1 MKHTVIA
8 WLEDKPGV
16 LNRVVSLFRKRNFN
30 IESLAVGHSETP
42 GISRMT
48 FVVDGNERMVDQ
60 SIKQLDKLVNV
71 IRVENITDKP
81 AVIREMALIR
91 VKATSAQRSEI
102 VQLTDIFRG
111 RIVDVSL
118 DSVVVEITGP
128 ENRVN
133 SLIELLRHFGILE
146 MVRTGR
152 VAMVRGAETDSQP
165 AEATPAWEK
174 RDGNGTE
181 ERASKPQ

>member
-1 MKHTVIA
+1 MKHTVVA

-30 IESLAVGHSETP
+30 IDSLTVGHSETP

-48 FVVDGNERMVDQ
+48 FVVDGDERMVDQ

-71 IRVENITDKP
+71 IRVENVTDKP
-81 AVIREMALIR
+81 VVMREMALIR
-91 VKATSAQRSEI
+91 VKASGAQRSEI

-111 RIVDVSL
+111 RIVDVAL

-128 ENRVN
+128 ESRVD
-133 SLIELLRHFGILE
+133 SLVELLSHFGILE

-152 VAMVRGAETDSQP
+152 VAMVRGANGVDQAKEQQLGQGQNG
-165 AEATPAWEK
+165 
-174 RDGNGTE
+174 GNG
-181 ERASKPQ
+181 ALDKVSAQ